1 MRQATAGVDL
11 GGTKIQ
17 AVIMS
22 SGIVVGQSRHQTP
35 KTDAADVI
43 AEIVASIRSALDT
56 AGMEPSALRAVAIGT
71 PGSVEVTT
79 GHVSNARNVP
89 GFVHDVALGPTV
101 GAAFPGTPVIVDN
114 DVRAA
119 VMGEFRRGAGRRF
132 NNLLGVFVG
141 TGVGGGLILK
151 GELHHGR
158 GNTGEI
164 GHTTVKPGG
173 RRCGCT
179 RLGCLEAYAGRL
191 SIEQTARH
199 RIEKGQKTK
208 LFDIMQRKGRDRVT
222 SSVIADA
229 LEQNDHLTIE
239 LIDEAVE
246 ALGLALANA
255 QNLLDLEAII
265 VGGGLGD
272 RLGDPFVRRV
282 EQAMARNLR
291 FPESPPEVLGTEL
304 RDLSGA
310 VGATVLIEE
319 RLIEERLIEERL
331 IEERLIEE
339 RLTEERLIEE
349 RLIGEGNTE
358 EQA

>member
-17 AVIMS
+17 TVVVS
-22 SGIVVGQSRHQTP
+22 SGAVVGQSRHPTP
-35 KTDAADVI
+35 NTDAADVI
-43 AEIVASIRSALDT
+43 AEIVASVHSALEN
-56 AGMEPSALRAVAIGT
+56 AGMDPSELRAIGIGT
-71 PGSVEVTT
+71 PGSVDVAT

-89 GFVHDVALGPTV
+89 GFLSDVALGPTV
-101 GAAFPGTPVIVDN
+101 RAAFPATPVIVDN

-119 VMGEFRRGAGRRF
+119 VMGEFKKGAGRPFRNF
-132 NNLLGVFVG
+132 LGVFVG
-141 TGVGGGLILK
+141 TGVGGGLILQ

-158 GNTGEI
+158 GNAGEI

-208 LFDIMQRKGRDRVT
+208 LFDIMERKGRDRVT

-229 LEQNDHLTIE
+229 LEQNDQLTME

-255 QNLLDLEAII
+255 QNLLELEAII

-272 RLGDPFVRRV
+272 RLGEPFVRRV

-291 FPESPPEVLGTEL
+291 FPESPPKVLGTEL
-304 RDLSGA
+304 GDLSGA
-310 VGATVLIEE
+310 VGATVLIED
-319 RLIEERLIEERL
+319 RLTEHAPIEER
-331 IEERLIEE
+331 
-339 RLTEERLIEE
+339 
-349 RLIGEGNTE
+349 
-358 EQA
+358 A

>member
-1 MRQATAGVDL
+1 MREATAGVDL

-17 AVIMS
+17 AVIVS
-22 SGIVVGQSRHQTP
+22 SGVVVGQSRHQTP
-35 KTDAADVI
+35 NTDADDVV
-43 AEIVASIRSALDT
+43 AEIVASIRSALES
-56 AGMEPSALRAVAIGT
+56 AGMEPSALGAIGIGT
-71 PGSVEVTT
+71 PGSVDVTT
-79 GHVSNARNVP
+79 GHVSHARNVP

-101 GAAFPGTPVIVDN
+101 SAAFQGTRVIVDN

-119 VMGEFRRGAGRRF
+119 VMGEFRKGAGRRF
-132 NNLLGVFVG
+132 RDLLGVFVG

-158 GNTGEI
+158 GNAGEI

-208 LFDIMQRKGRDRVT
+208 LFDIMERKGRDRVT

-229 LEQNDHLTIE
+229 LEQNDHLTVE

-255 QNLLDLEAII
+255 QNLLELEAII

-272 RLGDPFVRRV
+272 RLGEPFVRRV

-291 FPESPPEVLGTEL
+291 FPELPPVVLGTEL
-304 RDLSGA
+304 GDLSGA
-310 VGATVLIEE
+310 VGATVLV
-319 RLIEERLIEERL
+319 
-331 IEERLIEE
+331 EE
-339 RLTEERLIEE
+339 RLTVVRL
-349 RLIGEGNTE
+349 TE
-358 EQA
+358 DASTTDGS

>member
-1 MRQATAGVDL
+1 MREATAGVDL

-17 AVIMS
+17 AVIVS
-22 SGIVVGQSRHQTP
+22 SGVVVGQSRHQTP
-35 KTDAADVI
+35 NTDADDVV
-43 AEIVASIRSALDT
+43 AEIVASIRSALES
-56 AGMEPSALRAVAIGT
+56 AGMEPADLRAIGIGT
-71 PGSVEVTT
+71 PGSVDVTT

-101 GAAFPGTPVIVDN
+101 SAAFRGTRVVVDN

-119 VMGEFRRGAGRRF
+119 VMGEFRKGAGRRF
-132 NNLLGVFVG
+132 RDLLGVFVG

-158 GNTGEI
+158 GNAGEI

-179 RLGCLEAYAGRL
+179 RFGCLEAYAGRL

-208 LFDIMQRKGRDRVT
+208 LFDIMERKGRDRVT

-229 LEQNDHLTIE
+229 LEQNDHLTVE
-239 LIDEAVE
+239 LIDEAVD
-246 ALGLALANA
+246 ALGMALANA
-255 QNLLDLEAII
+255 QNLLELEAII

-272 RLGDPFVRRV
+272 RLGEPFVRRV
-282 EQAMARNLR
+282 EQAMVRNLR
-291 FPESPPEVLGTEL
+291 FPELPPEVLGTEL
-304 RDLSGA
+304 GDLSGA
-310 VGATVLIEE
+310 VGATVLV
-319 RLIEERLIEERL
+319 
-331 IEERLIEE
+331 EE
-339 RLTEERLIEE
+339 RLTVVRL
-349 RLIGEGNTE
+349 TE
-358 EQA
+358 DSSTEDVSTEDGSTENRP